1 MRFRKGY
8 IVEIEINGELITF
21 DSNFRDALIFTID
34 RLKNYDDPSLRQTYN
49 EFKDYT
55 DEDLME
61 YISTE
66 FDVDPEM
73 FVDTN
78 LDSKWKIK
86 QRIEEIYESSRY
98 WQSRYSDLMSDY
110 LKEAEENI
118 ELKKQLKRLK
128 AENWQLKHRK
138 RK

>member
-1 MRFRKGY
+1 M
-8 IVEIEINGELITF
+8 VEIEINGELITF

-34 RLKNYDDPSLRQTYN
+34 RLKNYDDPSLRQIYN

>member
-1 MRFRKGY
+1 M
-8 IVEIEINGELITF
+8 EDQIT
-21 DSNFRDALIFTID
+21 NFRGLTV
-34 RLKNYDDPSLRQTYN
+34 N
-49 EFKDYT
+49 
-55 DEDLME
+55 
-61 YISTE
+61 
-66 FDVDPEM
+66 
-73 FVDTN
+73 
-78 LDSKWKIK
+78 
-86 QRIEEIYESSRY
+86 EEIYESSRY

>member
-1 MRFRKGY
+1 MGFLISHFGRLNMS
-8 IVEIEINGELITF
+8 EEL
-21 DSNFRDALIFTID
+21 
-34 RLKNYDDPSLRQTYN
+34 
-49 EFKDYT
+49 
-55 DEDLME
+55 
-61 YISTE
+61 
-66 FDVDPEM
+66 
-73 FVDTN
+73 
-78 LDSKWKIK
+78 
-86 QRIEEIYESSRY
+86 YESTRY

>member
-1 MRFRKGY
+1 M
-8 IVEIEINGELITF
+8 VEIRINGELVTF
-21 DSNFRDALIFTID
+21 DGNFRDAFIFTID
-34 RLKNYDDPSLRQTYN
+34 YLR
-49 EFKDYT
+49 
-55 DEDLME
+55 
-61 YISTE
+61 
-66 FDVDPEM
+66 
-73 FVDTN
+73 
-78 LDSKWKIK
+78 DS
-86 QRIEEIYESSRY
+86 EELYESTRY

>member
-1 MRFRKGY
+1 M
-8 IVEIEINGELITF
+8 EDQTT
-21 DSNFRDALIFTID
+21 NFSGLTV
-34 RLKNYDDPSLRQTYN
+34 N
-49 EFKDYT
+49 
-55 DEDLME
+55 
-61 YISTE
+61 
-66 FDVDPEM
+66 
-73 FVDTN
+73 
-78 LDSKWKIK
+78 
-86 QRIEEIYESSRY
+86 EEIYESSRY

>member
-1 MRFRKGY
+1 M
-8 IVEIEINGELITF
+8 EDQTT
-21 DSNFRDALIFTID
+21 NFRGLTV
-34 RLKNYDDPSLRQTYN
+34 N
-49 EFKDYT
+49 
-55 DEDLME
+55 
-61 YISTE
+61 
-66 FDVDPEM
+66 
-73 FVDTN
+73 
-78 LDSKWKIK
+78 
-86 QRIEEIYESSRY
+86 EEIYESSRY

>member
-1 MRFRKGY
+1 M
-8 IVEIEINGELITF
+8 VEIRINGELVTF
-21 DSNFRDALIFTID
+21 DGNFRDAFIFTID
-34 RLKNYDDPSLRQTYN
+34 YLRDSEEPTLRQTYN

-55 DEDLME
+55 DE
-61 YISTE
+61 
-66 FDVDPEM
+66 
-73 FVDTN
+73 
-78 LDSKWKIK
+78 
-86 QRIEEIYESSRY
+86 
-98 WQSRYSDLMSDY
+98 DLMSDY

>member
-1 MRFRKGY
+1 M
-8 IVEIEINGELITF
+8 VEIEINGELITF